1 MKIAVDLDGVVFNS
15 EMFFMASAEIY
26 DAKILKKN
34 SIIKK
39 DEPRVQNKYSWSQ
52 NELDGYIKN
61 YANSLDFDVMP
72 CAKTVIDEMKK
83 DNQVFIISA
92 RGQFNPDEIKIAKS
106 KLRKAK
112 ISFNKS
118 FFGFLNKT
126 EIVLS
131 NKIDVIIDDRY
142 DVCKLLSKK
151 GVLSLYFRMAGRKKL
166 KKTENLVEVNN
177 WGDVYRVLVNRNIIK
192 GE

>member
-39 DEPRVQNKYSWSQ
+39 DEPRVQNKYSWSK

-112 ISFNKS
+112 ISFDKS
-118 FFGFLNKT
+118 FYGFLNKT
-126 EIVLS
+126 EIVLN
-131 NKIDVIIDDRY
+131 NKIDIIIDDRY
-142 DVCKLLSKK
+142 DVCKLLSKIEIELPFSSTLLLITSSF
-151 GVLSLYFRMAGRKKL
+151 VLKDSLL
-166 KKTENLVEVNN
+166 LV
-177 WGDVYRVLVNRNIIK
+177 LI
-192 GE
+192 